1 VCEVSTHI
9 RFDGEQVEYGGRYV
23 LFRVGCRRG
32 GVDVAKTVVGVGGG
46 GVEGVS
52 DFTSRFCLAGS
63 VPRLMDI
70 RFGELISY

>member
-1 VCEVSTHI
+1 
-9 RFDGEQVEYGGRYV
+9 
-23 LFRVGCRRG
+23 
-32 GVDVAKTVVGVGGG
+32 VGVGGG

-63 VPRLMDI
+63 VPRLMNI